1 MSSFI
6 FSLPQLIIVLLA
18 IFTPARLSWGMK
30 FIAIQAFISFCTDL
44 AAVYMAKML
53 GMNNEFVY
61 MIYMIA
67 EFVLI
72 TEALRRS
79 MINAPR
85 INTSLQIVTFA
96 FPILAILTMAITNF
110 EKFNYTLLSISFV
123 ILSVINLAY
132 LILPDIRKQPDDGL
146 LLVSI
151 GHVIYFL
158 GVTPYFVVREI
169 MMTSRPDLDE
179 ELFDY
184 INIVLAMCRYGFII
198 AAFVLIYIAY
208 FKRKINP

>member
-1 MSSFI
+1 MSSLI

-18 IFTPARLSWGMK
+18 IFAPVRLSWGMRL
-30 FIAIQAFISFCTDL
+30 IAIQAFISFCTDL
-44 AAVYMAKML
+44 TAFYMAKML

-72 TEALRRS
+72 AEALKQS
-79 MINAPR
+79 IIKAPR
-85 INTSLQIVTFA
+85 IKKLIQIVTFV
-96 FPILAILTMAITNF
+96 FPTLALLTMATTNF
-110 EKFNYTLLSISFV
+110 EEFNYPLLSVSFV
-123 ILSVINLAY
+123 ILAVINLAY
-132 LILPDIRKQPDDGL
+132 LILPDIRKQPDSGL

-169 MMTSRPDLDE
+169 MMANSPQLDE
-179 ELFDY
+179 ELFDA
-184 INIVLAMCRYGFII
+184 INIVLAMCRYGFVI
-198 AAFVLIYIAY
+198 AAFVMIYIVY
-208 FKRKINP
+208 SKRRIEL